1 MFMEK
6 KNEKMKVQE
15 EELTILSC
23 MENIVDLAEN
33 SKLNDSFYRKNKKYT
48 DFLSEKC
55 DLTPRQ
61 SVLLSLWVENEES
74 HESMTDLLEYLD
86 CRHIHLL
93 RYSNEFDVLVQRQLL
108 KKDDDDDTFGFSVPC
123 KVIQAFQE
131 DKMYVPKPITNLK
144 ITELLDKIKK
154 LYEQRVDDDIEYDEM
169 VEQVKNLLEK
179 NTHLSFATKFIGYKL
194 SKLEKVLLMKFVIQ
208 YAYYYDDDIQDSE
221 LEDIYDSHW
230 ILNLVL
236 TNMRDGD
243 SCLIKNGYIEYVNQ
257 EGLADR
263 CHFKLGERI
272 KEELLSDVLNLQGI
286 RNPTKGLL
294 IHSNIQKK
302 ELFFNDKNSASISE
316 LMKLLQPDN
325 YKKVLER
332 LAKQGLRKGFSCLF
346 YGAPGTGKTESVMQI
361 ARQTGRN
368 IMLVDIA
375 SMKSCW
381 VGESEKIIKK
391 LFDNYKSI
399 VRKSDVAPILL
410 FNEADALFGTRM
422 ENTQHAVD
430 KMENTIQNIILQEM
444 EDLEGILIATTNLTK
459 NLDKAFERRFIYK
472 IEFAKPD
479 IKTSKKIWHSML
491 PELKPDELDIIAKK
505 YLFSGGQIEN
515 ITRKKAI
522 NYILNGDEFTFEKLC
537 SYCDDEQIVNSQMKV
552 GY

>member
-1 MFMEK
+1 MEK
-6 KNEKMKVQE
+6 KTVKKKVQE

-23 MENIVDLAEN
+23 MENIVDFAKD
-33 SKLNDSFYRKNKKYT
+33 SKLSESFYRKIKKYT
-48 DFLSEKC
+48 DFIGTKC

-74 HESMTDLLEYLD
+74 HETMTDLLDYLG

-93 RYSNEFDVLVQRQLL
+93 RYSSEFNVLVQRQLL
-108 KKDDDDDTFGFSVPC
+108 KKDDEDDTFGFSVPS

-131 DKMYVPKPITNLK
+131 DKMFVPKPITNLK
-144 ITELLDKIKK
+144 VTELLDKIKR
-154 LYEQRVDDDIEYDEM
+154 LYEQMADNDIEYDEM

-179 NTHLSFATKFIGYKL
+179 NTHLPFATKFIGYKL
-194 SKLEKVLLMKFVIQ
+194 SELEKVLLMKFVIQ

-221 LEDIYDSHW
+221 LEDIYESHW
-230 ILNLVL
+230 ILNWVV
-236 TNMRDGD
+236 TNMREGD

-257 EGLADR
+257 EGLVDR

-272 KEELLSDVLNLQGI
+272 KEELLSDVLNLQSI

-294 IHSNIQKK
+294 LHNNIQEKQ
-302 ELFFNDKNSASISE
+302 LFFNDKNSASISE
-316 LMKLLQPDN
+316 LVKLLQPDN
-325 YKKVLER
+325 YKNVLDR

-346 YGAPGTGKTESVMQI
+346 YGVPGTGKTESVLQI
-361 ARQTGRN
+361 AKKTGRN
-368 IMLVDIA
+368 IMQVDIS

-391 LFDNYKSI
+391 LFVEYKNI

-479 IKTSKKIWHSML
+479 IRTSKKIWHSML
-491 PELKPDELDIIAKK
+491 PELQPAELDIIAKK

-515 ITRKKAI
+515 VTRKKAI
-522 NYILNGDEFTFEKLC
+522 NYILNGDDFSFEKLC
-537 SYCDDEQIVNSQMKV
+537 AYCDDEQIVNSQMKV

>member
-1 MFMEK
+1 MEK
-6 KNEKMKVQE
+6 KNLKKKVQE

-23 MENIVDLAEN
+23 MEKIVDFAED
-33 SKLNDSFYRKNKKYT
+33 SKLSDSFYKKIKKYT
-48 DFLSEKC
+48 DSLNEKC

-74 HESMTDLLEYLD
+74 HDSMTDLLEYLD

-93 RYSNEFDVLVQRQLL
+93 RYSSEFDVLVQKQLL

-144 ITELLDKIKK
+144 ITELLDKIKR
-154 LYEQRVDDDIEYDEM
+154 LYMLRQEDEIEYDDM
-169 VEQVKNLLEK
+169 VDEIKTLLEK
-179 NTHLSFATKFIGYKL
+179 NTHLPFAAKFIGYKL
-194 SKLEKVLLMKFVIQ
+194 TQSEKVLLMKFVIQ
-208 YAYYYDDDIQDSE
+208 YAYYYDDDIEDSD
-221 LEDIYDSHW
+221 LEDIFESHW
-230 ILNLVL
+230 ILTWVL
-236 TNMRDGD
+236 SNMRDGD

-272 KEELLSDVLNLQGI
+272 KDELLSDVLNLQSI
-286 RNPTKGLL
+286 RNPTRGLL
-294 IHSNIQKK
+294 LHNNIQEKK
-302 ELFFNDKNSASISE
+302 LFFNDKNTASITE
-316 LMKLLQPDN
+316 LIKLLQPDN
-325 YKKVLER
+325 YKNVLDR

-346 YGAPGTGKTESVMQI
+346 YGAPGTGKTESVLQI
-361 ARQTGRN
+361 AKQTGRN
-368 IMLVDIA
+368 IMQVDIA
-375 SMKSCW
+375 NMKSCW
-381 VGESEKIIKK
+381 VGESEKMIKK
-391 LFDNYKSI
+391 LFVNYRNI
-399 VRKSDVAPILL
+399 VRKSEVAPILL

-472 IEFAKPD
+472 IEFTKPD
-479 IKTSKKIWHSML
+479 IRTSKKIWHSML
-491 PELKPDELDIIAKK
+491 PELKPAELDIVARK

-515 ITRKKAI
+515 VTRKKAI